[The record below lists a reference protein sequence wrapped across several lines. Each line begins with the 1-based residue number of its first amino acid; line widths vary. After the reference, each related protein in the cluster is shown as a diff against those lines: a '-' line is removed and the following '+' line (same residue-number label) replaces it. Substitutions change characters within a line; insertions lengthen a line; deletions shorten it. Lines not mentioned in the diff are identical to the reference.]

1 LTFFYRH
8 FPEIVERG
16 YLFIA
21 QPPLYRVKKGKS
33 EIYLKDDAAMDA
45 HLLNIGTDGAVVRG
59 AGGGDISGETL
70 KALLDKVLRYRRLL
84 SKVDK
89 RRDARVIDAVLSA
102 TQIDAEALRNADV
115 LRRQKNLLQAALA
128 KANPNEALSVE
139 VAPDP
144 EHGCEKILVRMGHNG
159 STRETAVDHVLL
171 AGPDFAELQRLH
183 GDFAQL
189 GQAPYELAVKDGAA
203 SAQNAIELVEM
214 VKRAA
219 SKGLEIQRY
228 KGLGEMN
235 PEQLWET
242 TMDPARRTLLE
253 VHADDMAEAELM
265 FTTLM
270 GDAVEP
276 RREFIE
282 RHALDATNL
291 DI

>member
-1 LTFFYRH
+1 MARRGSSAH
-8 FPEIVERG
+8 F
-16 YLFIA
+16 
-21 QPPLYRVKKGKS
+21 
-33 EIYLKDDAAMDA
+33 
-45 HLLNIGTDGAVVRG
+45 N
-59 AGGGDISGETL
+59 ETL
-70 KALLDKVLRYRRLL
+70 LLDVT
-84 SKVDK
+84 D
-89 RRDARVIDAVLSA
+89 
-102 TQIDAEALRNADV
+102 
-115 LRRQKNLLQAALA
+115 
-128 KANPNEALSVE
+128 
-139 VAPDP
+139 DP
-144 EHGCEKILVRMGHNG
+144 EHGCEKVIVRLGLNG
-159 STRETAVDHVLL
+159 AMRETSVDHVLL
-171 AGPDFAELQRLH
+171 SGPEFTELTRLRRE
-183 GDFAQL
+183 FAQL
-189 GQAPYELAVKDGAA
+189 GESPYALAAKGDTAETQEA
-203 SAQNAIELVEM
+203 RNPIELVEM

-282 RHALDATNL
+282 KHALDATNL